1 MEQPKP
7 QWFKS
12 SYSASPQNECV
23 ECATNVPQMVL
34 VRDSKVSG
42 GPVVSLAHGSWAAFT
57 NAVRAGALHE
67 HRS

>member
-23 ECATNVPQMVL
+23 ECATNVPEVVL
-34 VRDSKVSG
+34 VRDSKVPG
-42 GPVVSLAHGSWAAFT
+42 GPMVGIARGPWASFT
-57 NAVRAGALHE
+57 SAVRTGALHP
-67 HRS
+67 R